1 MFPETLER
9 GLILRSHAPAKRIPR
24 ADILEGASELTL
36 MVDLPGFQEGEIEL
50 SVDKRVLLITATPGP
65 SAEAPSGRKV
75 LLRERTRLPHER
87 AFKLLDDVDVEG
99 ISANLASGV
108 LTVRLPKKPEPGSRK
123 IPVGLVV

>member
-1 MFPETLER
+1 M
-9 GLILRSHAPAKRIPR
+9 
-24 ADILEGASELTL
+24 
-36 MVDLPGFQEGEIEL
+36 
-50 SVDKRVLLITATPGP
+50 
-65 SAEAPSGRKV
+65 SAEHFDAVVIGSGFGRAVTAYRMAEAGRKV

>member
-9 GLILRSHAPAKRIPR
+9 GLILRPQGASKKIPR
-24 ADILEGASELTL
+24 ADILDGTNELTL
-36 MVDLPGFQEGEIEL
+36 LLDLPGFQENEIEL
-50 SVDKRVLLITATPGP
+50 SVEKRVLFVTATPAP
-65 SAEAPSGRKV
+65 TTESPSGRKV
-75 LLRERTRLPHER
+75 LLRERSRLPHER

-99 ISANLASGV
+99 ITANLASGV